1 MSAVSFPSARLYC
14 DYRECSYSEFN
25 LSKSYLNAIFK
36 KNTNTSLINYFIDMK
51 MKEACK
57 LLCSTTYT
65 VKIIAA
71 DLGYFSYLFKK
82 TVGVSPTEYRSSNKI
97 FY

>member
-1 MSAVSFPSARLYC
+1 
-14 DYRECSYSEFN
+14 
-25 LSKSYLNAIFK
+25 
-36 KNTNTSLINYFIDMK
+36 MK

-97 FY
+97 FYWPSGFQ